1 MKFAAPVVLAA
12 LALAGSAAA
21 QSPAPP
27 PAATADPN
35 AWVECG
41 IESIEALRRNP
52 SAAEMRCRFGARG
65 PGQFGLLSYLDV
77 PVYRP
82 ATPLPGTHTVGVPGM
97 PHPALGES
105 YEQWEWRVLRTSYGP
120 SVRNVQNDLMQLD
133 PVFMSMIRRFEAEL
147 RRRGIPARRRE
158 TFRAPERQAWLFQ
171 QGRVRP
177 GPFATT
183 TLTSWHSRVDRL
195 GRPAARAADY
205 NVSGANLP
213 RFHAV
218 AAEIGLQGYGADSND
233 PGHVYLPDTDA
244 ATGAEV
250 AVLRTLPRVMHVTL
264 ATGRPEGEW
273 QPPRALDHWRRLTRE
288 FVTNPV
294 PRYPTL
300 QPPTIPLPASVPA
313 LRPLREREPCPTAGP
328 CPGGGGG
335 GSVPP
340 PGA

>member
-1 MKFAAPVVLAA
+1 MKSAVPAVLAA
-12 LALAGSAAA
+12 VVLSAGVSA

-27 PAATADPN
+27 PTTAAPN
-35 AWVECG
+35 EWARCG
-41 IESIEALRRNP
+41 IESIETLRRNP
-52 SAAEMRCRFGARG
+52 SAAEMRCRFGAVG

-82 ATPLPGTHTVGVPGM
+82 LTPLPGTHVVGVPGM
-97 PHPALGES
+97 PHPAPGES
-105 YEQWEWRVLRTSYGP
+105 YEQWEWRVLRTTYGP

-147 RRRGIPARRRE
+147 RRRGIPASRRE
-158 TFRAPERQAWLFQ
+158 TYRPAERQAWLFQ

-205 NVSGANLP
+205 NVSAANLP

-218 AAEIGLQGYGADSND
+218 AKEIGLEGYGADSND

-273 QPPRALDHWRRLTRE
+273 QPPRAVDHWRRLTRE
-288 FVTNPV
+288 FVMNPV
-294 PRYPTL
+294 PYYPTL
-300 QPPTIPLPASVPA
+300 QPFAIPFPDRIPVPPLPGVDAP
-313 LRPLREREPCPTAGP
+313 EEPCDAVGN
-328 CPGGGGG
+328 CP
-335 GSVPP
+335 
-340 PGA
+340 

>member
-1 MKFAAPVVLAA
+1 MKSAAPVVFAA
-12 LALAGSAAA
+12 LALAGRAAA
-21 QSPAPP
+21 QSPAPV
-27 PAATADPN
+27 PAATAAPS
-35 AWVECG
+35 AWAECG
-41 IESIEALRRNP
+41 IESIETLRRNP

-82 ATPLPGTHTVGVPGM
+82 ATPLPGTHTVCVPGM
-97 PHPALGES
+97 PHPAPGES

-120 SVRNVQNDLMQLD
+120 SVRNVQNDLAQLD

-147 RRRGIPARRRE
+147 RRRGISASRRE
-158 TFRAPERQAWLFQ
+158 TYRAPERQAWLFQ

-205 NVSGANLP
+205 NVSAANLP

-218 AAEIGLQGYGADSND
+218 AAEIGLEGYGADSND

-244 ATGAEV
+244 ATGLEQ

-273 QPPRALDHWRRLTRE
+273 QPPRALEHWRRMTRE
-288 FVTNPV
+288 FISNPV
-294 PRYPTL
+294 PFYPTL
-300 QPPTIPLPASVPA
+300 QTPAIPLPDSVP
-313 LRPLREREPCPTAGP
+313 RPQPEGWIIIR
-328 CPGGGGG
+328 
-335 GSVPP
+335 
-340 PGA
+340 

>member
-1 MKFAAPVVLAA
+1 MKFAVPALLAA
-12 LALAGSAAA
+12 LALSAGAHA
-21 QSPAPP
+21 QSVAP
-27 PAATADPN
+27 PAATAAPN
-35 AWVECG
+35 AWAECG
-41 IESIEALRRNP
+41 IQSIETLRRNP
-52 SAAEMRCRFGARG
+52 SAAEMRCRFGAKG

-105 YEQWEWRVLRTSYGP
+105 FEEWEWRVLRTSYGP
-120 SVRNVQNDLMQLD
+120 FVRNVQNDLMQLD

-147 RRRGIPARRRE
+147 RRRGIPASRRE
-158 TFRAPERQAWLFQ
+158 TYRPAERQAWLFQ
-171 QGRVRP
+171 QGRVRA

-244 ATGAEV
+244 ATGAEI

-273 QPPRALDHWRRLTRE
+273 QPPRALDEWRRRTRE
-288 FVTNPV
+288 FISNPV
-294 PRYPTL
+294 PFHPTL
-300 QPPTIPLPASVPA
+300 QQPSIAFPDSMPPMHVPEFILRSLPGR
-313 LRPLREREPCPTAGP
+313 RP
-328 CPGGGGG
+328 
-335 GSVPP
+335 
-340 PGA
+340 

>member
-1 MKFAAPVVLAA
+1 MKFAVSTPPLLLAA
-12 LALAGSAAA
+12 LVLAGSAAA
-21 QSPAPP
+21 QSATP
-27 PAATADPN
+27 PAATDAPG
-35 AWVECG
+35 AWAECG
-41 IESIEALRRNP
+41 IQAMETLRRNP
-52 SAAEMRCRFGARG
+52 SAAEMRCRFGAQG
-65 PGQFGLLSYLDV
+65 PGTFGLLSYLDV

-97 PHPALGES
+97 PHPAPGES
-105 YEQWEWRVLRTSYGP
+105 YEAWEWRVLRTTYGP
-120 SVRNVQNDLMQLD
+120 SVRNVRRDLIELD
-133 PVFMSMIRRFEAEL
+133 PVFMSMIRRFETEL
-147 RRRGIPARRRE
+147 RRRGISASRRE
-158 TFRAPERQAWLFQ
+158 TYRPAERQAWLFQ

-177 GPFATT
+177 GTFATT

-205 NVSGANLP
+205 HVSAGNLP

-244 ATGAEV
+244 ASGAEI

-273 QPPRALDHWRRLTRE
+273 QPPRAVETWRRATRE

-294 PRYPTL
+294 PYYPTL
-300 QPPTIPLPASVPA
+300 QQPSIAFPDGVPLPPRHSVSPRA
-313 LRPLREREPCPTAGP
+313 VRAANP
-328 CPGGGGG
+328 
-335 GSVPP
+335 
-340 PGA
+340 

>member
-1 MKFAAPVVLAA
+1 MKFAAPVVIAA
-12 LALAGSAAA
+12 LALAGRAAA

-27 PAATADPN
+27 AHTAAPD
-35 AWVECG
+35 AWAQCG
-41 IESIEALRRNP
+41 IQSIETLRRNP
-52 SAAEMRCRFGARG
+52 SAAEMRCRFGAEG
-65 PGQFGLLSYLDV
+65 PGTFGLLSYQDV

-97 PHPALGES
+97 PHPAPGES
-105 YEQWEWRVLRTSYGP
+105 YEAWEWRVLRTTYGP

-147 RRRGIPARRRE
+147 RRRGIHASRRE
-158 TFRAPERQAWLFQ
+158 TYRPAERQAWLFQ

-177 GPFATT
+177 GFFATT

-205 NVSGANLP
+205 NVSAANLP

-244 ATGAEV
+244 ATGTEL

-264 ATGRPEGEW
+264 ATGRPDGEP
-273 QPPRALDHWRRLTRE
+273 QPPRAVDHWRRQTRD
-288 FVTNPV
+288 FVSHPV

-300 QPPTIPLPASVPA
+300 TPPSIPLPDSVP
-313 LRPLREREPCPTAGP
+313 RPRRPPSEP
-328 CPGGGGG
+328 
-335 GSVPP
+335 VHE
-340 PGA
+340 

>member
-1 MKFAAPVVLAA
+1 MKFATPAVIAA
-12 LALAGSAAA
+12 LALAGGAAA
-21 QSPAPP
+21 QSAAPP
-27 PAATADPN
+27 PPATAAPN
-35 AWVECG
+35 AWEECG
-41 IESIEALRRNP
+41 IQSIETLRRNP
-52 SAAEMRCRFGARG
+52 SAAEMRCRFGAKG

-120 SVRNVQNDLMQLD
+120 SVRTVQNDLMQLD

-147 RRRGIPARRRE
+147 RRRGISASRRE
-158 TFRAPERQAWLFQ
+158 TYRPAERQAWLFQ

-205 NVSGANLP
+205 HVSAASLP

-264 ATGRPEGEW
+264 ATGRPDGEY
-273 QPPRALDHWRRLTRE
+273 QPRGALEDWRRRARD
-288 FVTNPV
+288 FVSQPV
-294 PRYPTL
+294 PFYPAL
-300 QPPTIPLPASVPA
+300 QPPQIPLPDSVGPMRLPA
-313 LRPLREREPCPTAGP
+313 RQIPCTRSP
-328 CPGGGGG
+328 C
-335 GSVPP
+335 
-340 PGA
+340 

>member
-1 MKFAAPVVLAA
+1 MKFATPALLAA
-12 LALAGSAAA
+12 LALAGSASA
-21 QSPAPP
+21 QSPAP

-35 AWVECG
+35 AWAECG
-41 IESIEALRRNP
+41 IGSIERLRRNP

-65 PGQFGLLSYLDV
+65 PGSFGLLSYLDV

-97 PHPALGES
+97 PHPAPGES
-105 YEQWEWRVLRTSYGP
+105 FEAWEWRVLRTTYGR
-120 SVRNVQNDLMQLD
+120 SVRTIHNDLAQLD

-147 RRRGIPARRRE
+147 RRRGIRASRRE
-158 TFRAPERQAWLFQ
+158 TFRPAERQGWIFQ

-177 GPFATT
+177 GPIATT

-205 NVSGANLP
+205 NVSAANLP

-218 AAEIGLQGYGADSND
+218 AAEIGLHSYGADSND

-244 ATGAEV
+244 ATGTEL

-264 ATGRPEGEW
+264 ATGRPEGEVNTA
-273 QPPRALDHWRRLTRE
+273 RSLEEWRRRTRA
-288 FVTNPV
+288 FADGPA
-294 PRYPTL
+294 PYHPAL
-300 QPPTIPLPASVPA
+300 QPPILPFPDSVPRR
-313 LRPLREREPCPTAGP
+313 RPPAPSRSPATEES
-328 CPGGGGG
+328 G
-335 GSVPP
+335 GSR
-340 PGA
+340 

>member
-1 MKFAAPVVLAA
+1 MKLATPAVLAA

-21 QSPAPP
+21 QPPVPVSEPAPLSGSAP
-27 PAATADPN
+27 PAPAATADPN
-35 AWVECG
+35 AWAACG
-41 IESIEALRRNP
+41 IQSIEALRRNP
-52 SAAEMRCRFGARG
+52 SAAEMRCRFGATG

-97 PHPALGES
+97 PRPALGES
-105 YEQWEWRVLRTSYGP
+105 YEQWEWRVLRTSFGP
-120 SVRNVQNDLMQLD
+120 SVRNVHNDLMQLD

-147 RRRGIPARRRE
+147 RRRGIPASRRE
-158 TFRAPERQAWLFQ
+158 TYRAAERQAWLFQ
-171 QGRVRP
+171 QGRSRP

-205 NVSGANLP
+205 HVSAGNLP

-250 AVLRTLPRVMHVTL
+250 AVLRTLPRVLHVTR
-264 ATGRPEGEW
+264 ATGRPEGEP
-273 QPPRALDHWRRLTRE
+273 QFARAVEHWRRMTRE
-288 FVTNPV
+288 FITHPV
-294 PRYPTL
+294 PRYPAL
-300 QPPTIPLPASVPA
+300 QAPTVPLPGGIAPPKSRLAP
-313 LRPLREREPCPTAGP
+313 PPCPYAG
-328 CPGGGGG
+328 CP
-335 GSVPP
+335 
-340 PGA
+340 

>member
-1 MKFAAPVVLAA
+1 MKFAAPALFAA

-21 QSPAPP
+21 QTAAPP
-27 PAATADPN
+27 ATAAPN
-35 AWVECG
+35 AWAECG
-41 IESIEALRRNP
+41 IESIETLRRNP
-52 SAAEMRCRFGARG
+52 SAKEMRCRFGARG
-65 PGQFGLLSYLDV
+65 PGPFGLLSYLDV

-97 PHPALGES
+97 PHPAPGES

-120 SVRNVQNDLMQLD
+120 SVRRVQNDLMQLD

-147 RRRGIPARRRE
+147 RRRGIPASRRE
-158 TFRAPERQAWLFQ
+158 TYRPAERQAWIFQ

-205 NVSGANLP
+205 NVSAANLP

-264 ATGRPEGEW
+264 ATGRPEGEY
-273 QPPRALDHWRRLTRE
+273 QPRGALEHWRRATRD
-288 FVTNPV
+288 FVSQPV
-294 PRYPTL
+294 PFYPAL
-300 QPPTIPLPASVPA
+300 QPPQIPLPDSVAPVRRPA
-313 LRPLREREPCPTAGP
+313 RPVLLLPARPTRRRP
-328 CPGGGGG
+328 
-335 GSVPP
+335 
-340 PGA
+340 